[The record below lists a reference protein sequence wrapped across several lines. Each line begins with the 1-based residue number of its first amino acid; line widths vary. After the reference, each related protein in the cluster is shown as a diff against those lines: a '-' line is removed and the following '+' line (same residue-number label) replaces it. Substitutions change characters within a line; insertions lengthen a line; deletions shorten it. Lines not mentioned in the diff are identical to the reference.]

1 MAQVVAPRNPF
12 RRHGPEAL
20 DELAAGTMRHRAD
33 AQEGRAERE
42 LGADGQVLFREVEV
56 DVEVVAGKSHRGFVA
71 AGEGAE
77 DVHVDER
84 DLVAGLVVGVAAP
97 VVAEDAAAG
106 IEAFVTIEAEPQ
118 KIAAVIRAL
127 KRFSEI
133 DELHSVSGKYDLV
146 ALIRASNAA
155 ELDAVLDRIGETT
168 GITGTESAVI
178 LSTKLERR

>member
-1 MAQVVAPRNPF
+1 MLTAKDRQ
-12 RRHGPEAL
+12 
-20 DELAAGTMRHRAD
+20 
-33 AQEGRAERE
+33 
-42 LGADGQVLFREVEV
+42 
-56 DVEVVAGKSHRGFVA
+56 
-71 AGEGAE
+71 
-77 DVHVDER
+77 
-84 DLVAGLVVGVAAP
+84 LVALLRLNAREPVASLARKLGLSRSTVQDRLKRLEDRKLILGYDVRL
-97 VVAEDAAAG
+97 AEDAAAG